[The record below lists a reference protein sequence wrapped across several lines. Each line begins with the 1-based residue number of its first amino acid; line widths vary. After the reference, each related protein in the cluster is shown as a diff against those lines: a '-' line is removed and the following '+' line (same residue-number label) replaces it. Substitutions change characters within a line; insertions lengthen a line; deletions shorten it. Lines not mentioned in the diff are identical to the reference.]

1 MSDKK
6 LIVPADES
14 AQVSKTQKKRQMHD
28 LQELGE
34 RLVALNK
41 KQLSELSLDED
52 LLEAVKAS
60 HSITKHEARRR
71 HMQFIGRLMRNV
83 DPEPIREKLSEWD
96 GVSRVATAEQ
106 HQLERWRMRLMD
118 EEGALAEYIASY
130 QSAFQQQGRTLDTQQ
145 LRTLLR
151 NAKEERERGKPPKY
165 FRELFRELKRI
176 AGDAGRSGET

>member
-1 MSDKK
+1 MPDKK
-6 LIVPADES
+6 LLVPADE
-14 AQVSKTQKKRQMHD
+14 ATQISKSQKKRDMHD

-34 RLVALNK
+34 RLVELNN
-41 KQLSELSLDED
+41 KQLDTLQLDED
-52 LLEAVKAS
+52 LLQAVRDS
-60 HSITKHEARRR
+60 RTITKHEARRR
-71 HMQFIGRLMRNV
+71 HLQYIGRLMRSV
-83 DPEPIREKLSEWD
+83 DPGPIRDRLSEWD
-96 GVSRVATAEQ
+96 GVSREATAEQ